1 MIFHTYIFQTP
12 RQPASHQSKSQSSL
26 QVAKTDDE
34 LELIKASVRATQNRV
49 ENATKDLQ
57 NRLETRNKVKE
68 LKEKLMSKKRKA
80 SETENSSDGAENDKD
95 TLQAKEVFQKEKG
108 SDQNANSGHNES
120 ISNDM
125 PVQEPIALK

>member
-1 MIFHTYIFQTP
+1 MIFHIFQTP
-12 RQPASHQSKSQSSL
+12 RQPTSQQSKTLSSL

-80 SETENSSDGAENDKD
+80 SENENSSDGAENDKD
-95 TLQAKEVFQKEKG
+95 SLQAKEVFQKEKG
-108 SDQNANSGHNES
+108 SDQTANSGHNDS